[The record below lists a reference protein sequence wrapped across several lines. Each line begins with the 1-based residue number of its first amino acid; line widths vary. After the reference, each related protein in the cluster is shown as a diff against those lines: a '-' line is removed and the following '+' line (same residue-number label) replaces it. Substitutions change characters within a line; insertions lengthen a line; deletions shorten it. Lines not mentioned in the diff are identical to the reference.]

1 VFGDFVGFLV
11 FSGVFLWVF
20 VGCDVFVFMFVIEVG
35 AALPYLLGRLAACIP
50 RLAACTPI

>member
-20 VGCDVFVFMFVIEVG
+20 VGCDGFVFLWIMFVIEVG

-50 RLAACTPI
+50 I